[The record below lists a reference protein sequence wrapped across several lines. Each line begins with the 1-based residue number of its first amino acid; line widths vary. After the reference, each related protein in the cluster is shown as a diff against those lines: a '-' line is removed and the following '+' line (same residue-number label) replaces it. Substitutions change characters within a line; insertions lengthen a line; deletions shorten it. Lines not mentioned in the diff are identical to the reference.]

1 MDFNILPTLP
11 LLRFSLTLHE
21 LGFDWC
27 QITHRLDIRI
37 RRGKNIFK
45 RFNIPEERADFC
57 ERLTEIGAFTNRWAL
72 TNLESSQ
79 AQSIWGITRQYL
91 ADNDTNTR
99 NRLFSHWFSV
109 TWLCGLGGFQTSTK
123 WDFEIHSNAYIYL
136 VCSFS
141 ILFLVCKF
149 SRALSMWDMR
159 ITGNLC
165 TKYRAFN
172 TRHGE

>member
-1 MDFNILPTLP
+1 MPNNTSTWHPN
-11 LLRFSLTLHE
+11 
-21 LGFDWC
+21 
-27 QITHRLDIRI
+27 QK
-37 RRGKNIFK
+37 GKNIFK

-136 VCSFS
+136 LCSFS
-141 ILFLVCKF
+141 ILFLDCKF